1 MRYKPLFIALF
12 LAASLAVAFGFSQ
25 KARQVFFHATDGIKS
40 QYTQF
45 KEALGK
51 TYGRFFD
58 QARTIAYYQD
68 KYSQYQ
74 RVELELIELK
84 ERLNKILEFYPQLDL
99 YPSAVFEPALVLSY
113 VELSAYDKVWLRTK
127 EQYAQDKIFGIVR
140 DGYALGIAVF
150 EQGRLLGLF
159 NGNEKCSYS
168 VYIGAS
174 KIPALLHY
182 DPKDSQNVIADFIP
196 QYLSIQ
202 EGDEVFTSG
211 LDDIFI
217 ENIPVGRVE
226 KIIDQ
231 NGYISAVIKPYAD
244 KKAPEYLW
252 IINKEK
258 PHAK

>member
-12 LAASLAVAFGFSQ
+12 LGLSLIVAFGFSQ
-25 KARQVFFHATDGIKS
+25 KARQTLFQVTDGIKS
-40 QYTQF
+40 QYIQF
-45 KEALGK
+45 KETLGK
-51 TYGRFFD
+51 TYARFFD
-58 QARTIAYYQD
+58 QARMITFYQE

-74 RVELELIELK
+74 RVELELIELR

-99 YPSAVFEPALVLSY
+99 YPSVVFEPALVLSY

-127 EQYAQDKIFGIVR
+127 QQYVQDKIFGIVR
-140 DGYALGIAVF
+140 DGYALGVAVF

-168 VYIGAS
+168 VYIGAG

-196 QYLSIQ
+196 QYLSIKV
-202 EGDEVFTSG
+202 GDEVFTSG

-217 ENIPVGRVE
+217 ENIPVGKVE

-244 KKAPEYLW
+244 KKAPGYLW

-258 PHAK
+258 TNAK